1 MINYYPISSFFYFIF
16 QMSLPLTVPQ
26 REIGKTGVKVSAVG
40 LGCMSLVCD
49 YGKSDQVRKGV
60 AKAVIV
66 FRLLAFMVR
75 SMTVKV

>member
-1 MINYYPISSFFYFIF
+1 
-16 QMSLPLTVPQ
+16 MSLPLTVLQ

-60 AKAVIV
+60 AKAWIDSGSW
-66 FRLLAFMVR
+66 RLW
-75 SMTVKV
+75 